1 MMVLW
6 DILPMY
12 HVTRYDRLFDFII
25 TSEFSLRWVC
35 NVFTHS
41 SLFFF
46 FIQSLDFSQ
55 TISFLPFP
63 FFIPFFVPS
72 LLYLHSFPFFLHLFI
87 PSSLPSFLF
96 FLLSSS
102 SILPSLPS
110 CFLPFP
116 TTRTGIGHQ
125 GCLSLQW
132 RKVSGAAVQT
142 LEYIGLGVPLL
153 MLTHVQT
160 HPLESGEWG
169 PGVSLSQCTL

>member
-1 MMVLW
+1 
-6 DILPMY
+6 MY
-12 HVTRYDRLFDFII
+12 
-25 TSEFSLRWVC
+25 S
-35 NVFTHS
+35 HS

-63 FFIPFFVPS
+63 FFHSFLF
-72 LLYLHSFPFFLHLFI
+72 LHSFPFFLHLFV

-102 SILPSLPS
+102 SIHPPLPS

-116 TTRTGIGHQ
+116 TTRTKIGHQ

-142 LEYIGLGVPLL
+142 LGPGVPLL
-153 MLTHVQT
+153 MFTHVQT
-160 HPLESGEWG
+160 HSLESGEWG
-169 PGVSLSQCTL
+169 PGISFSQCTL